1 MSNFDYDKIKDME
14 YDPNRGCYVGKNSEE
29 FRVTPYSDGSGYKY
43 DYYDKSPYGNAPH
56 NSTHVKSDLNENW
69 KRVDNDRDNG
79 TQEKSSGSG
88 CYLTTA
94 CMSHLQEKF
103 NDNCTELMILRWFR
117 DNFVD
122 KTDIKHYYNV
132 APIIVDKINSLPN
145 NKKIYEWIYNNVV
158 NPCVNAIKQKN
169 YEFAYTRYKNSIL
182 ALEEKFIS
190 PELKNS
196 NNKVLK
202 KIK

>member
-14 YDPNRGCYVGKNSEE
+14 YDPNRGCYVGKNGEE

-132 APIIVDKINSLPN
+132 APIIVDKINSLSN

>member
-1 MSNFDYDKIKDME
+1 M
-14 YDPNRGCYVGKNSEE
+14 
-29 FRVTPYSDGSGYKY
+29 
-43 DYYDKSPYGNAPH
+43 
-56 NSTHVKSDLNENW
+56 KSDLNENW

-145 NKKIYEWIYNNVV
+145 NKKIY
-158 NPCVNAIKQKN
+158 C
-169 YEFAYTRYKNSIL
+169 S
-182 ALEEKFIS
+182 
-190 PELKNS
+190 
-196 NNKVLK
+196 
-202 KIK
+202 